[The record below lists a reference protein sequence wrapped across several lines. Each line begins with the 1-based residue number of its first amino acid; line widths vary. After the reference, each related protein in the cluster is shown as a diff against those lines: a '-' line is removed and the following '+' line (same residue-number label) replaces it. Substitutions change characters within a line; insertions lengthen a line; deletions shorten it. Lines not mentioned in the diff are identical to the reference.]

1 MKNTTI
7 NTTMAPLVWF
17 ITGGNSGF
25 GLLLA
30 QHALAKGDT
39 VIATARSVAKFP
51 KALQTSSAVL
61 KQIEMTASEVEI
73 SGIIDD
79 IVEKH
84 GRIDVLVN
92 NAGFGH
98 VGAVEEISSQ
108 EARYQFDVNFF
119 GLYNFTRAAI
129 PHMRKQGS
137 GVIVQLSSGAG
148 LLGGPGGAVYCAS
161 KFAVEGLTES
171 MASELQPFGIR
182 VHLVEPGIFR
192 TNFLKPAAEGR
203 NMGQKKEGYVDI
215 GSAMGAIHGSQ
226 PGNPQLGVERIY
238 ELVTGTG
245 MAAGLQDQL
254 RMPMGSDCYGML
266 KKKVAM
272 LSETLEKFEKI
283 AASTDY

>member
-1 MKNTTI
+1 
-7 NTTMAPLVWF
+7 MAPLVWF
-17 ITGGNSGF
+17 ITGANSGF

-61 KQIEMTASEVEI
+61 MQIEMTAPEAEI
-73 SGIIDD
+73 SGIIDQ

-92 NAGFGH
+92 NAGFAH

-108 EARYQFDVNFF
+108 EVRYQFDVNFF
-119 GLYNFTRAAI
+119 GLYNFTRATI

-148 LLGGPGGAVYCAS
+148 LLGSPGGAVYCAS

-192 TNFLKPAAEGR
+192 TDFLKPVAEGR

-272 LSETLEKFEKI
+272 LSDTVEKFEKI
-283 AASTDY
+283 TASTDY

>member
-1 MKNTTI
+1 
-7 NTTMAPLVWF
+7 MAPLVWF

>member
-1 MKNTTI
+1 
-7 NTTMAPLVWF
+7 MAPLIWF

-30 QHALAKGDT
+30 QHVLAKGDT
-39 VIATARSVAKFP
+39 VIATARNVAKFP

-61 KQIEMTASEVEI
+61 VQIEMTASEAEI
-73 SGIIDD
+73 SSIIDNT
-79 IVEKH
+79 VEKH

-98 VGAVEEISSQ
+98 MGAVEEISSQ
-108 EARYQFDVNFF
+108 EVRYQFDVNFF
-119 GLYNFTRAAI
+119 GLYNFTRAVI

-171 MASELQPFGIR
+171 MALELQPFGIR

-192 TNFLKPAAEGR
+192 TDFLKPAAEGR
-203 NMGQKKEGYVDI
+203 NLGQKKEGYVDI

-272 LSETLEKFEKI
+272 LSETIEKFEKI
-283 AASTDY
+283 TASTDY

>member
-1 MKNTTI
+1 
-7 NTTMAPLVWF
+7 MAPLIWF

-61 KQIEMTASEVEI
+61 VQIEMTASEAEI
-73 SGIIDD
+73 SSIIDNT
-79 IVEKH
+79 VEKH

-98 VGAVEEISSQ
+98 MGAVEEISSQ
-108 EARYQFDVNFF
+108 EVRYQFDVNFF
-119 GLYNFTRAAI
+119 GLYNFTRAVI

-171 MASELQPFGIR
+171 MALELQPFGIR

-192 TNFLKPAAEGR
+192 TDFLKPAAEGR
-203 NMGQKKEGYVDI
+203 NLGQKKEGYVDI

-272 LSETLEKFEKI
+272 LSETIEKFEKI
-283 AASTDY
+283 TASTDY

>member
-1 MKNTTI
+1 
-7 NTTMAPLVWF
+7 MAPLVWF

-61 KQIEMTASEVEI
+61 KQIEMTASEAEI

-266 KKKVAM
+266 KKRRWLCSVRPLRSLKRSRPARIIRQTI
-272 LSETLEKFEKI
+272 S
-283 AASTDY
+283 A

>member
-1 MKNTTI
+1 
-7 NTTMAPLVWF
+7 MAPLVWF
-17 ITGGNSGF
+17 ITGANSGF

-30 QHALAKGDT
+30 QHAVAHNDI
-39 VIATARSVAKFP
+39 VIATARSFSKFP
-51 KALQTSSAVL
+51 KALQDDPSVEL
-61 KQIEMTASEVEI
+61 VEIEMTAPDTKI
-73 SGIIDD
+73 SSVIDAA
-79 IVEKH
+79 VQKH

-98 VGAVEEISSQ
+98 VGAVEEISTQ

-119 GLYNFTRAAI
+119 GLYNFTRAVI

-148 LLGGPGGAVYCAS
+148 LLGAQGGPVYSAS

-171 MASELQPFGIR
+171 MALELQPFGIR

-192 TNFLKPAAEGR
+192 TDFLKPMAEGR
-203 NMGQKKEGYVDI
+203 NTGQKKEGYLDI
-215 GSAMGAIHGSQ
+215 GRAMGSFHGSQ
-226 PGNPQLGVERIY
+226 PGNPQLGIERIY

-245 MAAGLQDQL
+245 LAAGLGDQL
-254 RMPMGSDCYGML
+254 RMPMGSDCHGML

-272 LSETLEKFEKI
+272 LTETLEKFEKI

>member
-1 MKNTTI
+1 
-7 NTTMAPLVWF
+7 MAPLVWF

-51 KALQTSSAVL
+51 REILTSSALLV
-61 KQIEMTASEVEI
+61 QMEITESEANISTA
-73 SGIIDD
+73 IDD
-79 IVEKH
+79 MVEKY

-98 VGAVEEISSQ
+98 VGAVEEISSE

-119 GLYNFTRAAI
+119 GLYNFTRAVI

-148 LLGGPGGAVYCAS
+148 LLGALGGPVYSAS

-171 MASELQPFGIR
+171 MALELQPFGIR

-192 TNFLKPAAEGR
+192 TDFLKPAAEGR
-203 NMGQKKEGYVDI
+203 NMGQKKEGYFDI
-215 GSAMGAIHGSQ
+215 GGAMGGIHGSQ

>member
-1 MKNTTI
+1 VKNTTI